1 MPDYRKLHNGHGNSQ
16 KLTALSDFEFRVWNQ
31 YRATADDFGVC
42 PLLPAKLQGDNRRLA
57 TEKPARVLKAM
68 LQLIEAGLVVPFE
81 HQGQTFICSLNWQ
94 NFEQV
99 QYPRKSLNP
108 LPTIH
113 VFELMT
119 EETKNLFR
127 KSENFS
133 QSPLG
138 VARATPRTTQT
149 LTETKTLTLVET
161 ETQQG
166 EGAGEGPAP
175 DTWLRIL
182 DTLAELGT
190 SPQTIALWF
199 RPCALV
205 AEYPDA
211 LRVRVP
217 NKLFL
222 EWIPK
227 HYQQQLGEAVQR
239 VVPGKSVRLE
249 LAQRRAS

>member
-16 KLTALSDFEFRVWNQ
+16 KLTAITDFEFRVWNQ
-31 YRATADDFGVC
+31 YRASADDFGVC

-57 TEKPARVLKAM
+57 REKPAKVMTAM
-68 LQLIEAGLVVPFE
+68 LQLIEVGLVVPFE
-81 HQGQTFICSLNWQ
+81 HQGQSFICSLNWQ

-108 LPTIH
+108 LPTVH
-113 VFELMT
+113 VFDEMT
-119 EETKNLFR
+119 EETQNLFQ

-133 QSPLG
+133 KSALG

-149 LTETKTLTLVET
+149 LTQTKTLTLVET

-166 EGAGEGPAP
+166 EGAGEGAAT
-175 DTWLRIL
+175 DTWSRVVEALV
-182 DTLAELGT
+182 DLGAP
-190 SPQTIALWF
+190 SLTIATWF

-205 AEYPDA
+205 KEYPDA

-227 HYQQQLGEAVQR
+227 HYQQLLGEAVQR
-239 VVPGKSVRLE
+239 VVPGKSIRFDVAERK
-249 LAQRRAS
+249 AS